1 MRALPA
7 IVAAITLVAGVV
19 EIYRTHFAQNE
30 IVSLPTSR
38 ISDPQ
43 GEEKGIVVLL
53 SDADGWGGEED
64 RMSDAL
70 TADGAVVVGVDL
82 PNYYAEL
89 GEEKRDCLYLVSD
102 IEELSRQ
109 IHRDRDMTTYRAPL
123 VAGIGAGGSLALAI
137 AAQTPFSTIGA
148 TLAVDPDPSIAL
160 SKILCT
166 PAPKNQVDGGMRYG
180 LTEGGL
186 PNDIDI
192 VFTPEAA
199 EAAREHVEDLK
210 RTHPGIE
217 VSTDTEASEDAL
229 LAVSRSVMTA
239 AETSGS
245 PLNLPIVPIEAVPL
259 RNTMAIIYSGDGGW
273 RDIDQ
278 KLAAYLKDEGI
289 PVVGV
294 DALRYFWNENTPAQ
308 TAADLSRIIATYRQ
322 RWNVENVVLIGYSF
336 GANILPATYR
346 LLPKDDQ
353 DAVRLVSL
361 LALSHQADFEIA
373 VTGWFGYAGVG
384 KHGDPVDDAK
394 AIEPLKIQ
402 CIYGIEEEDTACP
415 DLGEIPGVDIRPR
428 NGGHHFDGDYRALN
442 QLIVDRL
449 SQLLSLM

>member
-1 MRALPA
+1 MRALPV
-7 IVAAITLVAGVV
+7 IVAALTLVAGAV
-19 EIYRTHFAQNE
+19 ELYHTQFAQNE

-43 GEEKGIVVLL
+43 VQEKGIVVLL
-53 SDADGWGGEED
+53 SDADGWGSEED

-82 PNYYAEL
+82 PDYYAGL
-89 GEEKRDCLYLVSD
+89 GEEDRDCLYLVSD

-166 PAPKNQVDGGMRYG
+166 SAPKNQVDGGMRYG
-180 LTEGGL
+180 LTEGEL
-186 PNDIDI
+186 PNDIDV

-199 EAAREHVEDLK
+199 KAGREHVEDLK
-210 RTHPGIE
+210 RIHPDIE
-217 VSTDTEASEDAL
+217 VTADDEASEEAL

-239 AETSGS
+239 AEAAGS
-245 PLNLPIVPIEAVPL
+245 PLDLPIVPIEVAPR

-278 KLAAYLKDEGI
+278 KLAAYLKHEGI

-294 DALRYFWNENTPAQ
+294 DALRYFWNEKTPAQ
-308 TAADLSRIIATYRQ
+308 TATDLSRIIATYRQ

-353 DAVRLVSL
+353 EAVRLMSL

-373 VTGWFGYAGVG
+373 VTGWLGYPGAG
-384 KHGDPVDDAK
+384 KHGDPVDDLR

-402 CIYGIEEEDTACP
+402 CVYGLEEEDTACP
-415 DLGEIPGVDIRPR
+415 DLGKIPGVDIHPR
-428 NGGHHFDGDYRALN
+428 KGGHHFDGDYRALN

-449 SQLLSLM
+449 SQLLSVM